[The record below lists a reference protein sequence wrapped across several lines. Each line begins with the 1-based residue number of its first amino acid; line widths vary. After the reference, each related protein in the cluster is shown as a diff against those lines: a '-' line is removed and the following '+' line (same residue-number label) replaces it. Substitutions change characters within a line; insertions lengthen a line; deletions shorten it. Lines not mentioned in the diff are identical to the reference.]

1 MSEDKNY
8 EIFKEKFKTAV
19 HGDKELLLLKGV
31 DLVSINFYSFVIKLC
46 K

>member
-1 MSEDKNY
+1 VSEEKKY
-8 EIFKEKFKTAV
+8 EIFKENFKAGV
-19 HGDKELLLLKGV
+19 YGDKDLLLLKGV